1 MKILGIDE
9 AGRGAL
15 VGPLVIGGFMTD
27 DLKLGELK
35 RVGVKD
41 SKLLTTDKRA
51 ELYEW
56 LKDNGDYKTIKVSPK
71 EIDMKNSVGV
81 NLNQLEINKMTEIIN
96 ELKPDT
102 VIIDSPSHNELKVK
116 KLFQAKVNCKV
127 VCECKA
133 DYKYPVVGA
142 GSILAKHE
150 RDTEIKLLEDELGA
164 VIGAGYPS
172 DERTIEFAR
181 QSLSK
186 AEWREHVRKSWS
198 TYSLLKKESEQ
209 QTLNNWGK

>member
-15 VGPLVIGGFMTD
+15 VGPLVIGGFMID
-27 DLKLGELK
+27 DLELGELK

-41 SKLLTTDKRA
+41 SKLLTPEKRA
-51 ELYEW
+51 ELYKW
-56 LKDNGDYKTIKVSPK
+56 LKSNGDYKTIKVSPG

-81 NLNQLEINKMTEIIN
+81 NLNMLEINKMTRIIQ

-102 VIIDSPSHNELKVK
+102 VIIDSPSHNESRVK
-116 KLFQAKVNCKV
+116 KLFQARVNCEV

-150 RDTEIKLLEDELGA
+150 RDTEIKLLEKELG
-164 VIGAGYPS
+164 VIIGAGYPS
-172 DERTIEFAR
+172 DERTIKFAK
-181 QSLSK
+181 QALNK
-186 AEWREHVRKSWS
+186 NAWQEHLRKSWS
-198 TYSLLKKESEQ
+198 TYSLLKKEQEQ
-209 QTLNNWGK
+209 RTLTDY